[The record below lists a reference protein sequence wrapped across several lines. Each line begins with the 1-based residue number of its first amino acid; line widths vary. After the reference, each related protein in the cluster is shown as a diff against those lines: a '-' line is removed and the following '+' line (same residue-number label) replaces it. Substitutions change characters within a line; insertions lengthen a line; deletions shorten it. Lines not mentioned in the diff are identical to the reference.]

1 MRDVQ
6 FWRCLLRTRR
16 IGQGLTLL
24 ASLALTGT
32 ASAAPRLKINAPAP
46 TAVVRPAPEFSW
58 VGAGGKPESLKM
70 FHGQPVVL
78 LVAPSPEFAALRKE
92 ARRIEELYLQ
102 FSARKT
108 VFLAAF
114 TQQTGRVESDVPFAI
129 AANGAAVAAAY
140 GVPANE
146 LSVIVISPD
155 GNVDM
160 TSTKVEGAQRILDVI
175 NNTFQAQSANRT
187 GLGG

>member
-1 MRDVQ
+1 MWV
-6 FWRCLLRTRR
+6 
-16 IGQGLTLL
+16 GQRLTLL
-24 ASLALTGT
+24 ASLTLTATAL
-32 ASAAPRLKINAPAP
+32 AAPKLKVNTPVP
-46 TAVVRPAPEFSW
+46 TNVVRPAPEFSW
-58 VGAGGKPESLKM
+58 IGAGGKPFPLKT
-70 FHGQPVVL
+70 FRGQPVVL
-78 LVAPSPEFAALRKE
+78 IVAPSPGSASMRKE
-92 ARRIEELYLQ
+92 AGRIEELYLQ

-114 TQQTGRVESDVPFAI
+114 TQQTGRVESNVPFAI
-129 AANGAAVAAAY
+129 AENGAAVAAAY

-155 GNVDM
+155 GNVDL

-175 NNTFQAQSANRT
+175 VNTFQAQSVNRT